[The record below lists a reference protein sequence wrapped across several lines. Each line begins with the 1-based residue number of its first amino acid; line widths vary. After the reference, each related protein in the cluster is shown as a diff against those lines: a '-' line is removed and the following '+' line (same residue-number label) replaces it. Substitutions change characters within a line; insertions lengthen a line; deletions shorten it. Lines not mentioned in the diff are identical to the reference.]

1 MSGIADRGQ
10 YASDAAALAVAAAAV
25 VLWLLTSPQLLRAVQ
40 LAQRGRAAPAIELT
54 LQSAPE
60 ETPPAPPAP
69 PPPRPVVRR
78 HIEHAPARP
87 LLLPDPL
94 PTPSEVAPPEA
105 ALVAAP
111 APAPAGS
118 TEAHPDLDA
127 QYAAQLLADID
138 RRTHTPDSTQYRLRH
153 PSGEV
158 RVSFVVARSGELH
171 EVKVLRSSGSS
182 LLDEAALGIV
192 SSGRYPPMPAQAF
205 AGESR
210 HTFVVTIEFR
220 RASA

>member
-10 YASDAAALAVAAAAV
+10 YASDATALTVAAAAV
-25 VLWLLTSPQLLRAVQ
+25 VLALVTSPALLRAVQ
-40 LAQRGRAAPAIELT
+40 LAQHGRTEAIELT

-69 PPPRPVVRR
+69 PPPRPIPKRR
-78 HIEHAPARP
+78 VERVPAPATVP
-87 LLLPDPL
+87 PEPVAA
-94 PTPSEVAPPEA
+94 PSEVAPPEA

-111 APAPAGS
+111 APAPTGS
-118 TEAHPDLDA
+118 PQTHPDLDA
-127 QYAAQLLADID
+127 QYAALLLADID
-138 RRTHTPDSTQYRLRH
+138 RRTHAPNSAEYRLRH

-158 RVSFVVARSGELH
+158 RVSFVLARSGEVH
-171 EVKVLRSSGSS
+171 EAKLLRSSGSS
-182 LLDEAALGIV
+182 LLDEEALEIV
-192 SSGRYPPMPAQAF
+192 SSGHYPPMPAQAF

-220 RASA
+220 RANA